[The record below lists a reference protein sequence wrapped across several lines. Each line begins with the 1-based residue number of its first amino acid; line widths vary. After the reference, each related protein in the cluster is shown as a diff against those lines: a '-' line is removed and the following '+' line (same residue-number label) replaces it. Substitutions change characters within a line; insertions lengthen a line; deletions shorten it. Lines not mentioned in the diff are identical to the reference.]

1 MKTIQ
6 VIVRMGTG
14 QELDIEIPLDISA
27 EKLIT
32 ALHEGL
38 HMPGACPS
46 YIRSENPVSM
56 IYGSTQV
63 VEYGLHRGSIL
74 YL

>member
-6 VIVRMGTG
+6 VIVRVSTG
-14 QELDIEIPLDISA
+14 QELDVEIPLNISA

-38 HMPGACPS
+38 HLPGACPS
-46 YIRSENPVSM
+46 YIRAENPVAM
-56 IYGSTQV
+56 ICGATLME
-63 VEYGLHRGSIL
+63 EYGLHQGSIL